1 MWFANFANRMD
12 GISVRQ
18 FAKLLKVSD
27 TAVNKA
33 ISKGYIVE
41 GHNPNGGRHSINYDV
56 ALKEWNSRPGAKEL
70 VLKVDI
76 KTAKEITEKAKVKKD
91 FIVSDAEDEESEL
104 KDDIAPVLKKG
115 AKINDVALVEAFWKA
130 KKSEL
135 LVAELNG
142 TLVKKDTVFKQL
154 FQLGNELRAKFQ
166 AISTKNIDNIIAA
179 YADRNKAEK
188 ILSDAIN
195 EALESI
201 SIKNVKI

>member
-1 MWFANFANRMD
+1 MD

-41 GHNPNGGRHSINYDV
+41 GHNPNGGRQSINYDV

-70 VLKVDI
+70 VLKIDI

-91 FIVSDAEDEESEL
+91 FIVSDAEDEEETESEL
-104 KDDIAPVLKKG
+104 KDDVAPVLKKG
-115 AKINDVALVEAFWKA
+115 AKINDVALVEAYWKA